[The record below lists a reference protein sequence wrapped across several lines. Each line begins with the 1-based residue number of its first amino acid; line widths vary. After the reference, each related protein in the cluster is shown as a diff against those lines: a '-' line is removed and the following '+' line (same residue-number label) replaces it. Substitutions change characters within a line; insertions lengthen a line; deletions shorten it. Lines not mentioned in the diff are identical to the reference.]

1 MEAGKGPVGVYGCVM
16 AWIVQVVKLHYE
28 GVISLFFC
36 RKSLFLSEGVKLPCI
51 YSYYFFKRF

>member
-1 MEAGKGPVGVYGCVM
+1 MEAGKGPVGVYDCVM

-51 YSYYFFKRF
+51 YSYYFF